1 MIRPPRAVFFDIG
14 DTLVCRPKIGPG
26 RRIAQALGLSGE
38 QARAIT
44 RLVFTEPFASPAALA
59 ARLRREFGLG
69 AGIEAPIAAIWR
81 AQEVEPVE
89 VPGATECVAGVHHTG
104 SWIGVVSN
112 IWEPYEVGFRRAC
125 PAIVPL
131 VSSWHVSYRVSAAKP
146 APAIFQAALEAAGV
160 PAARAVMVGD
170 SLEKDVRPALAL
182 GMTALWVLPEAGV
195 ATESVAGAA
204 APPAEPAVIAALPLT
219 PPAGCVVARGLREA
233 HAMLLATLAGEPVSG
248 AADRSRLGNPRGSL

>member
-1 MIRPPRAVFFDIG
+1 VSYAPRAVFFDVG
-14 DTLVCRPKIGPG
+14 DTLVCRPTIGPG
-26 RRIAQALGLSGE
+26 RRIAQALGLSDE

-59 ARLRREFGLG
+59 ERLVRALGLE

-89 VPGATECVAGVHHTG
+89 VPGATECVAGVHGTG
-104 SWIGVVSN
+104 AWIGVVSN
-112 IWEPYEVGFRRAC
+112 IWEPYEAGFRRAC

-131 VSSWHVSYRVSAAKP
+131 VSSWHVSYRVGAAKP

-170 SLEKDVRPALAL
+170 SLEKDIRPALAL
-182 GMTALWVLPEAGV
+182 GMTALWVLPEEGTTAEG
-195 ATESVAGAA
+195 VAGAT
-204 APPAEPAVIAALPLT
+204 PPAELGTATAPALS
-219 PPAGCVVARGLREA
+219 PPDSCVVARGLREA
-233 HAMLLATLAGEPVSG
+233 HAMLLAVLAGKPISG
-248 AADRSRLGNPRGSL
+248 VADRARLGNPPGSL